1 MICYLGSPDVEFTH
15 LASAYG
21 IRGEKVTHPSELKP
35 ALQRAIKTTREG
47 RPYLLDV
54 LVARTGLAADST
66 WYPRFSV
73 AESRKRKV

>member
-1 MICYLGSPDVEFTH
+1 
-15 LASAYG
+15 
-21 IRGEKVTHPSELKP
+21 
-35 ALQRAIKTTREG
+35 
-47 RPYLLDV
+47 